1 MLGIYICNDD
11 NTSKGNKMDVA
22 RLMIRARCATV
33 INEVINIKVNEN
45 MFRIKMMEEAHG
57 LVGDLGRKNNY
68 GVLGSV
74 NAESESKRSY
84 DGSEEDDNDG
94 IC

>member
-1 MLGIYICNDD
+1 MLGIYIFSDD

-22 RLMIRARCATV
+22 RLMIRARCAMV

-45 MFRIKMMEEAHG
+45 MFRIKMIEEAQG

-74 NAESESKRSY
+74 SVESESKRSY

-94 IC
+94 IF